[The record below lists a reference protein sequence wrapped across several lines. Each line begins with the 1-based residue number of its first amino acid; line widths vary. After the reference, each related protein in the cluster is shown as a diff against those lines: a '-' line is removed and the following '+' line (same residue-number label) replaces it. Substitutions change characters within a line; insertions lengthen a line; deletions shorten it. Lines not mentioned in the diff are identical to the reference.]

1 MQICVLL
8 FTFLGANQLLIIFNH
23 TTLPH
28 CFCHTESWVVFHRV
42 QFRALKGEG
51 PCIIHPTLTHVL
63 FYSKFS
69 KISERSMEE
78 RRNLTKARTGTGGLY
93 TVKMEKT
100 RAIWTR
106 WSCQEGP
113 KGRMKPAGA
122 CHVCIWPH
130 NLWQTPDPSGHKWSR
145 GRHEDH
151 LLASHTRSKAKHSS
165 RHYSLCL
172 PELWNREWRLFV
184 SYRLLPMNFLLGHLR
199 KAEKANGFSKQKNKP

>member
-1 MQICVLL
+1 MSGFSQSAV
-8 FTFLGANQLLIIFNH
+8 
-23 TTLPH
+23 
-28 CFCHTESWVVFHRV
+28 S
-42 QFRALKGEG
+42 
-51 PCIIHPTLTHVL
+51 CI
-63 FYSKFS
+63 
-69 KISERSMEE
+69 E
-78 RRNLTKARTGTGGLY
+78 RRGSMHYSPHINSRAFLFEIFKDLRKKHGGEAQSDEGKNWDGGLY
-93 TVKMEKT
+93 TVEMEKT

-130 NLWQTPDPSGHKWSR
+130 NLWQTPDPRGHKWSR

-172 PELWNREWRLFV
+172 PELWNGEWRLFS